1 VYYRLYFFD
10 SDGHIEAFQDLEAT
24 DDESA
29 STRAEALFEGEPRF
43 RSGEL
48 WQERRL
54 VRRFER

>member
-1 VYYRLYFFD
+1 VYYRLYLFD
-10 SDGHIEAFQDLEAT
+10 ADGHIEAFQDLEAV
-24 DDESA
+24 DDQSA
-29 STRAEALFEGEPRF
+29 SSRGEELFEGEQRF